1 MNYSIEHREEN
12 LSQIKE
18 QIKEICKNTHC
29 IKMHKKCRIYT

>member
-18 QIKEICKNTHC
+18 QIKEICKKYPLYQNA
-29 IKMHKKCRIYT
+29 